1 MGFVI
6 AGLYVLACIVVGLAG
21 TRRSMG
27 FWGAFFLSFVI
38 TPFVMI
44 LVLQLTRRSEPP
56 PPARDRSSTR
66 AS

>member
-6 AGLYVLACIVVGLAG
+6 AGLYVLACIVVGIVG

-38 TPFVMI
+38 TPFLMI
-44 LVLQLTRRSEPP
+44 IVLQLTRRSDRLD
-56 PPARDRSSTR
+56 RDRSSTR